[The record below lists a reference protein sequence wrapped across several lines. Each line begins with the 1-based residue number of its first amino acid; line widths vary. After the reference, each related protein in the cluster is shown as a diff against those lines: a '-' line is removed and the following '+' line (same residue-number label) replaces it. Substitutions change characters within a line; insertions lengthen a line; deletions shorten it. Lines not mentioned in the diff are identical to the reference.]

1 MDKNKI
7 LQILLDDEYYTIDD
21 LRYNKNVGILFS
33 KDELNDFLSTK
44 DNLINDRCEGF
55 VKLPL
60 KTFNSQHIFF
70 FLGTYLTLNHKE
82 YLSTLI
88 KDYEENKDF
97 LTNRNIDQI
106 MLSRIFSEVEGTL
119 NIENVPTTHKRIKQ
133 IFESKKLTD
142 KNDII
147 IKNMQNAINYILRE
161 KPKFNK
167 ENLFKLY
174 SLLSENC
181 LDEEDKLKDGLYYRD
196 DSVSIGGYDGIS
208 HELIDEYMNGLFELV
223 NDKEQA
229 KKLGIFL
236 PHICHYYILYLH
248 PYFDYNGR
256 TARMVS
262 LWISIINDLSYVSPL
277 FISEAIN
284 EFKSDYYKAIV
295 NTRNTNNDLTY
306 FLGYILETAIKFSL
320 IYKNIEEIKKKLSAL
335 GEFLSN
341 TELVYLKKILIHNSE
356 NYFNYKMFIEYV
368 GNNMTKQGALKI
380 LHHLSEYK
388 IIEESINKRN
398 ETIFKINPKFITY
411 KMN

>member
-21 LRYNKNVGILFS
+21 LRYNKNVGILFT

-147 IKNMQNAINYILRE
+147 IKNMQNAINYILSE